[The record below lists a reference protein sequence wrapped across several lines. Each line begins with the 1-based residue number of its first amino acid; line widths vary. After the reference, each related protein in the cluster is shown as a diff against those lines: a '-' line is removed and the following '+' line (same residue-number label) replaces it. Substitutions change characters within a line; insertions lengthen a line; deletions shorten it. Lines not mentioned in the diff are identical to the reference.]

1 MKSPKLWAFFVAFIC
16 FFVHNS
22 FMQKKVNKKLVIQIV
37 LTSVALLG
45 FLAFMI
51 LAMCDYTFKIDKF
64 NIVVAN
70 NRTAFWNGFFKVFTH
85 IGSFYTLAAMA
96 IVAIILIWFV
106 KKDKRLA
113 LFYGISFAKVCIANF
128 ILKQIVRRIR
138 PEHLMIIEETGFSFP
153 SGHAMMTFAFFFLLA
168 HFLWIT
174 IKNKPLKISLVV
186 VCAILIEMVSF
197 SRIYLGVHY
206 LSDILA
212 GWLITFAILGS
223 SLMVYNSKMFRKKTK
238 TDNNK

>member
-1 MKSPKLWAFFVAFIC
+1 MVFR
-16 FFVHNS
+16 HNKT
-22 FMQKKVNKKLVIQIV
+22 MQKKIDKKFLIIGSI
-37 LTSVALLG
+37 TGVALLG

-51 LAMCDYTFKIDKF
+51 LALCNYTFAIDKF
-64 NIVVAN
+64 NVFVAN
-70 NRTAFWNGFFKVFTH
+70 NRTEFWTGFFKIFTH
-85 IGSFYTLAAMA
+85 IGSFYTLAVLALVG
-96 IVAIILIWFV
+96 VALIWFV

-113 LFYGISFAKVCIANF
+113 LFYGIGFAKVCIANF
-128 ILKQIVRRIR
+128 IFKQIVRRIR

-186 VCAILIEMVSF
+186 VCAVLIETVSF

-206 LSDILA
+206 LTDILA
-212 GWLITFAILGS
+212 GWLLTLAILGS
-223 SLMVYNSKMFRKKTK
+223 SLIVYNSQMFRKKK
-238 TDNNK
+238 KQKDIKE

>member
-1 MKSPKLWAFFVAFIC
+1 
-16 FFVHNS
+16 
-22 FMQKKVNKKLVIQIV
+22 MQKKVDKKLIIQIT
-37 LTSVALLG
+37 LTSIALLG

-51 LAMCDYTFKIDKF
+51 LALCDYTFKIDKF
-64 NIVVAN
+64 NITVAN
-70 NRTAFWNGFFKVFTH
+70 NRTDFWNGFFKIFTH
-85 IGSFYTLAAMA
+85 IGSFYTLA
-96 IVAIILIWFV
+96 VLSIIAVVLIWFV
-106 KKDKRLA
+106 KKDKRLS
-113 LFYGISFAKVCIANF
+113 LFYAISFAIVCISNF
-128 ILKQIVRRIR
+128 LLKQIVRRIR

-186 VCAILIEMVSF
+186 VCAVLIEMVSF

-212 GWLITFAILGS
+212 GWLITFAILGA
-223 SLMVYNSKMFRKKTK
+223 SLIIYNSKMFRQNSKVS
-238 TDNNK
+238 NKE